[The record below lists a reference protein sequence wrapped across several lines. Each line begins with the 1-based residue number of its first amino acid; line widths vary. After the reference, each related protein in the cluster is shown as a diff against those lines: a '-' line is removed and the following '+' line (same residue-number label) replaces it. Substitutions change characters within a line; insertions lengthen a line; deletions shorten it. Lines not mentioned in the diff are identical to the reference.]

1 MTNQPVNL
9 EQTTAITL
17 PEVEGLPSVSVSFQ
31 KTQEGIARL
40 VEAKYVNPSTYTEL
54 EFTYG
59 EGYRECKTSLSNIG
73 YFIART
79 EQAIRAIKSG
89 YLLDEYPAFRKE
101 KGLSDNAANR
111 DAFLEAQEDY
121 RNAVERLDQLK
132 ALETFVEGRVKIF
145 ENVTRYMRKQ
155 MDLIRNSGIDPNKY
169 GAK

>member
-1 MTNQPVNL
+1 MP
-9 EQTTAITL
+9 
-17 PEVEGLPSVSVSFQ
+17 
-31 KTQEGIARL
+31 
-40 VEAKYVNPSTYTEL
+40 
-54 EFTYG
+54 
-59 EGYRECKTSLSNIG
+59 
-73 YFIART
+73 
-79 EQAIRAIKSG
+79 AIKSG